1 MMPLSTAFQLY
12 SGGQFYW
19 RKLEKTT
26 NFLQITDKLYHIIL
40 YQVHIAMCGIQ
51 THNRIYIFV

>member
-26 NFLQITDKLYHIIL
+26 NFLQITDKETGVPKENH
-40 YQVHIAMCGIQ
+40 
-51 THNRIYIFV
+51 